1 MHAHRVRKNND
12 TRPTP
17 DAHNYSNLASYEMF
31 GRPAVIFIP
40 DILCTLISHHPGRP
54 NSERRENV
62 RQPTVAVII
71 EELWVAHGRLSPEM
85 NQHLRVPL
93 RQRYVL
99 ILDGGDSPDPFSI
112 TRWNSTQETLR
123 GSDYELIVEETERM
137 MVKETCTIPGPR
149 HNNARQEDP
158 NHIISSG
165 IILHPAWLASWSN
178 CQPNYEDGL
187 KNPSQPPV
195 LYVSTIYLDHLAPE
209 PRGDVRV
216 REIRSS

>member
-1 MHAHRVRKNND
+1 
-12 TRPTP
+12 
-17 DAHNYSNLASYEMF
+17 MF
-31 GRPAVIFIP
+31 GRPAVIFRP
-40 DILCTLISHHPGRP
+40 VLRTLISHHLGRP

-71 EELWVAHGRLSPEM
+71 EELWVAHGRLSPGM

-137 MVKETCTIPGPR
+137 VKETCTIPGPR
-149 HNNARQEDP
+149 HNNAIQEGP
-158 NHIISSG
+158 YS
-165 IILHPAWLASWSN
+165 
-178 CQPNYEDGL
+178 
-187 KNPSQPPV
+187 SQPGLFYIQPGWH
-195 LYVSTIYLDHLAPE
+195 LGPTASQTTRIAWRTRANRLCCTFSLSTWTI
-209 PRGDVRV
+209 
-216 REIRSS
+216 